1 MSVLDIAV
9 VPTYN
14 LTLLAVADASVYTAL
29 AVTPTITITPS
40 SFGQVVLPFT
50 PSELNIFNSTDLG
63 LTTGTA
69 FTVLPDGLY
78 TITYSIAP
86 ANENFVTKTLLRV
99 DQLQEKFDMAFMKM
113 DMMEC
118 DRAIKTQQKVE
129 LSTAYFLIQGAMAA
143 ANNCATV
150 EAMKLYSQAS
160 KMLDYYNGGNCDC
173 SGNNY
178 VINFSYR

>member
-1 MSVLDIAV
+1 MSVLDIGV

-14 LTLLAVADASVYTAL
+14 MNLLAIADGSVYDAMP
-29 AVTPTITITPS
+29 VSPTVEITPA
-40 SFGQVVLPFT
+40 SFAKVTLTFT
-50 PSELNIFNSTDLG
+50 PSQLNVYNSTDLG
-63 LTTGTA
+63 LTTGTD
-69 FTVLPDGLY
+69 FSPIPDGIY

-86 ANENFVTKTLLRV
+86 AYENYVTKTLLRV
-99 DQLQEKFDMAFMKM
+99 DQLQEKFDAAFLTL

-160 KMLDYYNGGNCDC
+160 KMLDYYTSRNCGC

-178 VINFSYR
+178 VVNFS